1 VANVPTVLLDQ
12 LAAARAA
19 GATFAQAW
27 PAALDVT
34 LASSAPLERDDWS
47 VALDE
52 TSESWRT
59 AFERQAAPRRERA
72 LAIVAV
78 DPDRVAAVEPDQ
90 VPIGDRECA
99 HCGGEIPD
107 ARGRRG
113 APARY
118 CTPRCKRDAAYVRER
133 SGPALDRV
141 A

>member
-1 VANVPTVLLDQ
+1 MAGVPTVLREQ
-12 LAAARAA
+12 LAEARAA
-19 GATFAQAW
+19 GSTFAQAW
-27 PAALDVT
+27 PAALDVS

-52 TSESWRT
+52 TSDSWRA

-78 DPDRVAAVEPDQ
+78 DRVATVEPDM

-107 ARGRRG
+107 ERGRRG

-118 CTPRCKRDAAYVRER
+118 CTPRCKRDAAYLRER